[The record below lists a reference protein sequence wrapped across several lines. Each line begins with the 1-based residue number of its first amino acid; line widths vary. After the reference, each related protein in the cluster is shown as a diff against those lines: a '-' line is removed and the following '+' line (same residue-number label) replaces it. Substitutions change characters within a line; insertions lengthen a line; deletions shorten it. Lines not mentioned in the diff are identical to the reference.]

1 MSAAALSF
9 LVSFDEI
16 VITLFLAGPRVA
28 TLPVEMFRRLDSR
41 SDPLI
46 AAVSVIM
53 IALTLGVVLLVQ
65 RTVGLTRGFV
75 R

>member
-1 MSAAALSF
+1 LSF

-16 VITLFLAGPRVA
+16 VITLFLAGPRVT

-53 IALTLGVVLLVQ
+53 IALMLGVVLLVQ